1 MQAAGTF
8 WAAEGLGEGDGPRPQ
23 QLARGRWPREAPAAW
38 TVLPRH
44 QSPSRS
50 LEVGRGL
57 GFRDRLGVGGCGG
70 LGELGGCGGLGGGVW
85 VSPPGLNLDCKA
97 VDKAGSAGRF
107 ETDQG
112 GRLAL

>member
-50 LEVGRGL
+50 LEVR
-57 GFRDRLGVGGCGG
+57 
-70 LGELGGCGGLGGGVW
+70 
-85 VSPPGLNLDCKA
+85 
-97 VDKAGSAGRF
+97 
-107 ETDQG
+107 QG
-112 GRLAL
+112 